1 MTRQINFF
9 RRNFVFCENGKKC
22 SVIEKRDSYKGKNR
36 WVVIDDKGKD
46 LGKYQVV
53 YEKTS

>member
-9 RRNFVFCENGKKC
+9 RRNFVLCENGKKC